1 MLKGFLSAFSADL
14 SKRTNNGI
22 EITVNIEMPELKEEL
37 DEYKEF
43 METYGVVPQHLSELP
58 LLGLRIIKK
67 KGNKEIEKGNLKE
80 TTPKNLKALR
90 RVAMDTGWFLPDIME
105 ISSEINAQGFSYPES
120 INILKEVVHIVSSDY
135 QLDWRPELTKII
147 EKRQQYIQEYER
159 RKSFEKA
166 LHYGLE
172 TTKEIKKKEI
182 EDKLKDVNG
191 TIHYWKDLYAG
202 PHYCV
207 ASSQLS
213 LAKKRKHILL
223 ERLAIM
229 DKEITENMKLSE
241 VEEDMDTEAYNA
253 TAKIQNARI
262 EETIGT
268 KGFTKISEVIVNR
281 SGKRY
286 SLKAKALKNDWGFCR
301 PWIDVRGVKSM
312 RCPKCG
318 FKMRHYQTQIQERSG
333 YKTDI
338 ELQAFRCS
346 NPRCGF
352 MKNIKKKVLP
362 INALFIEERD
372 GSMIKIR

>member
-58 LLGLRIIKK
+58 LLGLHIIKK

-223 ERLAIM
+223 ERVAIM
-229 DKEITENMKLSE
+229 YKEITENMKLSE
-241 VEEDMDTEAYNA
+241 VEEDMDT
-253 TAKIQNARI
+253 
-262 EETIGT
+262 
-268 KGFTKISEVIVNR
+268 
-281 SGKRY
+281 
-286 SLKAKALKNDWGFCR
+286 
-301 PWIDVRGVKSM
+301 
-312 RCPKCG
+312 
-318 FKMRHYQTQIQERSG
+318 
-333 YKTDI
+333 
-338 ELQAFRCS
+338 
-346 NPRCGF
+346 
-352 MKNIKKKVLP
+352 
-362 INALFIEERD
+362 
-372 GSMIKIR
+372 